1 MDSKN
6 HHSHT
11 TVCETAL
18 RLLLLF
24 YRAQTES
31 LPKVRDFLINF
42 KDVNFTH
49 FEVDEYGNTDP
60 FYNAVT
66 HSAHN
71 ASTLYSAFNYLKD
84 KNIMEFTTNKTLS
97 GSVTLHNFRITANGI
112 DIVESGNNKRG
123 GRKKLIQNFNLNLN
137 FTLNLDSIF
146 KMNLADLSNFLP

>member
-1 MDSKN
+1 MNNKN
-6 HHSHT
+6 RPSRA
-11 TVCETAL
+11 TVHEVAL

-24 YRAQTES
+24 YRVQTES

-49 FEVDEYGNTDP
+49 FEIDEYGNTNP
-60 FYNAVT
+60 FYVAVI
-66 HSAHN
+66 HSASN

-84 KNIMEFTTNKTLS
+84 KNMIEFTPHKTLS
-97 GSVTLHNFRITANGI
+97 GSVTLHNFRVTANGI
-112 DIVESGNNKRG
+112 DIIEFGNNRKG

-146 KMNLADLSNFLP
+146 KMNLADFASFLP